1 MDRLNPQTVI
11 SEVERIV
18 KRELPE
24 GYRLEKVDLG
34 YGILPL
40 ALPSLGP
47 TFQVQIHVLQGR
59 SVAHPAGW
67 GGKVARRIREK
78 WSAEDLGI
86 SVLERP
92 KGCPPFGSGR
102 PRGPRR

>member
-1 MDRLNPQTVI
+1 MDRYNPQTVI

-18 KRELPE
+18 KGELPE

-40 ALPSLGP
+40 APGP

-67 GGKVARRIREK
+67 GAEVARRIREK

-92 KGCPPFGSGR
+92 KGCPPFGPGSR
-102 PRGPRR
+102 KRLRR

>member
-1 MDRLNPQTVI
+1 MDQIDPKAVI
-11 SEVERIV
+11 SEVECIV
-18 KRELPE
+18 REELPK

-40 ALPSLGP
+40 APGP

-67 GGKVARRIREK
+67 GGEVARRIREK

-92 KGCPPFGSGR
+92 KGCAPFGPGG